1 MADSVAD
8 RLPSTTQDFITVN
21 DSGVDELDLF
31 EWSFGEMNVPP
42 YAELR
47 VFMKVGRGVCQA
59 AGNPK
64 EMALI
69 VQEHRRQRAYDCAA
83 LSR

>member
-1 MADSVAD
+1 MADAVAD
-8 RLPSTTQDFITVN
+8 RLPSAMQDLVTVN
-21 DSGVDELDLF
+21 DSGVDELDVF
-31 EWSFGEMNVPP
+31 EWSFGELNVPP

-47 VFMKVGRGVCQA
+47 VFKKVGRGVCKA

-64 EMALI
+64 EMVLI